1 MNQVS
6 RTTKML
12 LTALA
17 LFITLIHLIPY
28 YILLTTAFKRAG
40 DFSSKWLFPDY
51 FSLENFTLAWEQ
63 ANLSN
68 AFINTFVITFFA
80 AGMLIIFGSLA
91 AYALAR
97 RQTKLNKY
105 VYLLFIAV
113 MVIPPLTALV
123 PLYQLVV
130 DVGLMNTRL
139 VAVLNNAAAFLPLT
153 IFLYAGFIRST
164 IPKELEEAAKMDGA
178 STIGIFFRVV
188 FPLLKPI
195 TATVLILSCVY
206 IWNDYQFAIF
216 FLQDSNMHTLTVA
229 LASFFGQNTSQL
241 GLVGAAA
248 LIASLPMI
256 FLFLFLQRFFIEGL
270 AAGSVKG

>member
-1 MNQVS
+1 MDHIS
-6 RTTKML
+6 TRAKWL
-12 LTALA
+12 LTGLA
-17 LFITLIHLIPY
+17 LIITMFHLIPF
-28 YILLTTAFKRAG
+28 YILLTTAFKRPG
-40 DFSSKWLFPDY
+40 DFSSKWLFPEY
-51 FSLENFTLAWEQ
+51 FSLENFSLAWEQ
-63 ANLSN
+63 ANLAR
-68 AFINTFVITFFA
+68 AFVNTFVITASA
-80 AGMLIIFGSLA
+80 AAILIVFGSLA

-105 VYLLFIAV
+105 VYMLFVAV

-130 DVGLMNTRL
+130 DAGLMNTRF
-139 VAVLNNAAAFLPLT
+139 VAVLNNAAAFMPLT

-178 STIGIFFRVV
+178 STIGVFFRIV

-195 TATVLILSCVY
+195 TATVLILSSVY

-216 FLQDSNMHTLTVA
+216 FLQDSSVQTLTVA
-229 LASFFGQNTSQL
+229 LSSFFGQNTSQL
-241 GLVGAAA
+241 GLVGAAS
-248 LIASLPMI
+248 LLASLPMI
-256 FLFLFLQRFFIEGL
+256 ILFLFLQRFFIEGL